1 MIGAVTVGFIGGFVE
16 EYMTGGGVS
25 RGTVAGFLAVL
36 LGYNRGI
43 ISAVMTSLLTTPVI
57 GSP

>member
-36 LGYNRGI
+36 LGAI
-43 ISAVMTSLLTTPVI
+43 IVELSRQS
-57 GSP
+57 